1 MKEYPIIEEDKFEY
15 IETTPGNPRTLLL
28 LHGLFGATGNF
39 QTVLDGFADYCNV
52 VVPMLPI
59 YKLPLRKV
67 SITGLLN
74 HVVDFV
80 EYKGYDQMD
89 VLGNS
94 LGGHIT
100 VLYTLAHQEKVRS
113 IILTGSSGLFENSM
127 GNTFPKRGNY
137 EFIQKKCQNTFYD
150 PAIATKEVVDEV
162 YDAVNDRNKAIRIV
176 ATAKSAIRHNVASR
190 LDQIKVPALLIWGE
204 EDTITPHYAAEK
216 YHEGLPNSELVWIK
230 KCGHAAMME
239 HPEFFN
245 EVVMNFLKGLE
256 EGAE

>member
-1 MKEYPIIEEDKFEY
+1 MKDYPVIEEDKFEY
-15 IETTPGNPRTLLL
+15 IETRPGHPRTLLL

-39 QTVLDGFADYCNV
+39 KTVLDGFADYCNV

-74 HVVDFV
+74 HVVEFV
-80 EYKGYDQMD
+80 DRKGYTDID

-94 LGGHIT
+94 LGGHIA
-100 VLYTLAHQEKVRS
+100 VLYTLAHQDKIRS

-137 EFIQKKCQNTFYD
+137 EFIKKKCQNTFYD
-150 PAIATKEVVDEV
+150 PSIATKEVVDEV

-190 LDQIKVPALLIWGE
+190 LDQITVPALLIWGE

-239 HPEFFN
+239 HPKYFN
-245 EVVMNFLKGLE
+245 KILMNFLERLN
-256 EGAE
+256 A